1 LTDSAA
7 SGVQLP
13 DDLTQVGYVSGAYG
27 VTGSIRVTPF
37 SADADALLNVKTWW
51 LDKPGLHSVTVRT
64 AKLHGGDVVAQLVG
78 VVGRDA
84 SEALKGAQVTIPR
97 SQFPELPA
105 EEYYWSDL
113 IGLEVV
119 NLQGEALGQV
129 TDMMDNG
136 VQSIFRISPAAD
148 AAAADAAAADATAD
162 AKAPERLIPYVDQ
175 YVKTIDLAAKKI
187 TVDWGLDY

>member
-1 LTDSAA
+1 MQ
-7 SGVQLP
+7 VP

-37 SADADALLNVKTWW
+37 STDADALLKLQTWW
-51 LDKPGLHSVTVRT
+51 LDKPGQHAVEVRT
-64 AKLHGGDVVAQLVG
+64 AKMHGGDVVAQLVG

-84 SEALKGAQVTIPR
+84 AEALKGAAVTVPR

-105 EEYYWSDL
+105 DEFYWSDL
-113 IGLEVV
+113 IGLDVV

-129 TDMMDNG
+129 TDMMHNG
-136 VQSIFRISPAAD
+136 AQSILRIASVPD
-148 AAAADAAAADATAD
+148 AGSESA
-162 AKAPERLIPYVDQ
+162 APERLIPFVDQ
-175 YVKTIDLAAKKI
+175 FVKTVDQAKKTI